1 MHPLFVIMGLLA
13 ASNFSVI
20 ILMQREGIKVL
31 KSRKTVAMTHFVVP
45 IATFI
50 VIGFA
55 SWLSLQ

>member
-1 MHPLFVIMGLLA
+1 MHPLFVLLGLIA

-20 ILMQREGIKVL
+20 ILMKREGIAAL
-31 KSRKTVAMTHFVVP
+31 KSWKTVAFTHFIVP
-45 IATFI
+45 IVTFI